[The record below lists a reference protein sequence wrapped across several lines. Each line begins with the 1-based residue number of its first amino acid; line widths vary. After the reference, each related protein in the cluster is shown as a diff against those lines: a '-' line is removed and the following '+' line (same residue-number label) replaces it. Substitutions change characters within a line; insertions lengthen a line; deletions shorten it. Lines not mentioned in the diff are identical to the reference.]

1 MIQIEILDQG
11 LGCLVE
17 NLAAVNA
24 EVVVMPPFPPWLH
37 DTPLAPMLTKQYTN
51 MMNLKLHF
59 IWIKR

>member
-24 EVVVMPPFPPWLH
+24 EVVVMPVREGEMSRPGSDMPNI
-37 DTPLAPMLTKQYTN
+37 PMSP
-51 MMNLKLHF
+51 
-59 IWIKR
+59 